1 MTARNIVEHISP
13 GLGASPV
20 FPTIDPFPLEQAKE
34 TFHRCVVGT
43 ASDHTHRADQV
54 LALQDTTVFAT

>member
-13 GLGASPV
+13 DLGASPI
-20 FPTIDPFPLEQAKE
+20 FWTIDPFPLEQAKE

-43 ASDHTHRADQV
+43 GVGRTYGADQV
-54 LALQDTTVFAT
+54 LTLEDT